1 MRRHEFAG
9 DPLDHDAEITATDD
23 GDTEHNYR
31 GTSERISTV
40 DLCNV
45 ALQLQQDVL
54 GRQTK
59 LSVPPKAADFTEDA
73 IELPERHIITGMQ
86 SRPLAVTETVLNYMI
101 PCTATAYPLIL
112 LLALQACYIQ
122 AVKR

>member
-9 DPLDHDAEITATDD
+9 DPLDHDAEITAIND
-23 GDTEHNYR
+23 GDAEHNYR
-31 GTSERISTV
+31 GTSERNSTV

-54 GRQTK
+54 GHQTK

-73 IELPERHIITGMQ
+73 IELPERYIITGM
-86 SRPLAVTETVLNYMI
+86 
-101 PCTATAYPLIL
+101 
-112 LLALQACYIQ
+112 
-122 AVKR
+122 